1 MQHCGGPIIRILT
14 MSTIAFLSST
24 SLTAT
29 PAFAAAA
36 AETETENDPIIVSGQ
51 AEGRYGISS
60 ASTGMKIDVPVLK
73 TPQSVTAVSNEV
85 ILEQSAQVLSDV
97 LRNVSGITEAN
108 NFGNTGDNFIIRGF
122 ESGQGT
128 VLRDGYTS
136 VQVRAL
142 NASTERV
149 EVLKGPASLLYGRFE
164 PGGLINVITKKP
176 QDSFHYNV
184 NGNFSTRGQSRQVAD
199 VTGPLGGGFAF
210 RVVGEYEDSD
220 YWRKHGHDIERTYI
234 APSLSWSGGGFSM
247 LAAYEYT
254 DSTQPFDRGRVY
266 FNGRRLDTPS
276 TRYFGESF
284 TTLEQRLHSGNL
296 LLAYAIAPGW
306 RVEAKYAIQRT
317 SGSDLQV
324 RPRSLV
330 LDANR
335 QPTGELIRSVDGN
348 RDLSDDRDYV
358 SLNLHGDVRVLGM
371 RHKLLLG
378 ADYEIYE
385 SRRGYQVDSPR
396 RGGFNIYD
404 PTYGLLDPADLTV
417 TPNSATIDRYKT
429 GGLYFQDLVMV
440 TDAWTLVFGGR
451 YETFKDFTREGTN
464 ARPTNDSKSDTF
476 LPRLGLVY
484 QPRPNV
490 SVYAS
495 YSRAFAPN
503 PSVPAEGDQPASG
516 PFPPERA
523 RSYEVGIKSEI
534 LDGVTTTLAAYD
546 IRKNNVLET
555 VDIGDGNSITE
566 ARDKVTSRGI
576 EFDLAGE
583 ITSRLSAIV
592 SYAYTDA
599 NDPQSQADD
608 RVINV
613 ARHTGSLSFSYRPGG
628 VLEGTSLG
636 AGAFHTGRRYGGLSQ
651 GPSGATNVP
660 FFLAAYTT
668 FDLNAGYAL
677 KLASG
682 HTAYARLTLRNLT
695 NCNFDQSAGN
705 SLRVV
710 PGQARTLFA
719 TVGMRM

>member
-1 MQHCGGPIIRILT
+1 MQHCSKGGRTIRTFTISAIACLAST
-14 MSTIAFLSST
+14 GMSGEAW
-24 SLTAT
+24 
-29 PAFAAAA
+29 AAD
-36 AETETENDPIIVSGQ
+36 ENENDPIIVSGK
-51 AEGRYGISS
+51 AEGPYSISS
-60 ASTGMKIDVPVLK
+60 VSTGMKIDVPLLK
-73 TPQSVTAVSNEV
+73 PPQSVTAVSNEV

-108 NFGNTGDNFIIRGF
+108 NFGNTGDNFMIRGF

-176 QDSFHYNV
+176 LLDRFHYNV

-199 VTGPLGGGFAF
+199 ITGPLGGGFAF

-220 YWRKHGHDIERTYI
+220 YWRGHGHDIERTYV

-284 TTLEQRLHSGNL
+284 TTLKQRLHSGNL
-296 LLAYAIAPGW
+296 LLAYAFAPGW

-330 LDANR
+330 LDASG
-335 QPTGELIRSVDGN
+335 QPTGELIRSLDGN
-348 RDLSDDRDYV
+348 RDLSDDRDYA
-358 SLNLHGDVRVLGM
+358 SLNVHGDVSVAGM
-371 RHKLLLG
+371 RHKLLMG
-378 ADYEIYE
+378 ADYETYD
-385 SRRGYQVDSPR
+385 SRRGFQVDSAR
-396 RGGFNIYD
+396 RGGFNVFD
-404 PTYGLLDPADLTV
+404 PVYGLLDQNYANLTV

-440 TDAWTLVFGGR
+440 DDAWTLVFGGR
-451 YETFKDFTREGTN
+451 YETFKDFTQEGTN
-464 ARPTNDSKSDTF
+464 ALPSNNSKSDTF

-484 QPRPNV
+484 QPRANV
-490 SVYAS
+490 SIYAS

-516 PFPPERA
+516 PFPPERS
-523 RSYEVGIKSEI
+523 RSYEVGIKSQI
-534 LDGVTTTLAAYD
+534 LDGVTTTLAVYD

-555 VDIGDGNSITE
+555 VDVGDGNSVTE
-566 ARDKVTSRGI
+566 ARDKVTSRGV

-583 ITSRLSAIV
+583 ITRRLSVIA

-599 NDPQSQADD
+599 SDPQSQAGD
-608 RVINV
+608 RVVNV

-628 VLEGTSLG
+628 RLDGLSLG

-660 FFLAAYTT
+660 FFLDAYTT
-668 FDLNAGYAL
+668 VDLNAGYAMEV
-677 KLASG
+677 ASG

-695 NCNFDQSAGN
+695 NRNYDQSAGN